1 MQIMK
6 FTYRLFPNWIRSITD
21 RVPDP
26 RMKSKCIYSIEQV
39 MFSGL
44 MMFVMRYR
52 SLRSYCLENRD
63 NPYTIKNY
71 QRWITISDI
80 PSDDEFRY
88 CMQTVST
95 NSLNLLL
102 KDYHQT
108 IERKKLFV
116 DEKLFNRHELVTLD
130 GTGQLCSKNINCD

>member
-6 FTYRLFPNWIRSITD
+6 FTYHLFPGWVRSITH

-26 RMKSKCIYSIEQV
+26 RMKNKCSYSIEQV
-39 MFSGL
+39 VFSGL
-44 MMFVMRYR
+44 MMFIMRYR
-52 SLRSYCLENRD
+52 SLRSYSIENKS
-63 NPYTIKNY
+63 NPFTIKNF

-102 KDYHQT
+102 KDYHQA
-108 IERKKLFV
+108 IERKKLLV
-116 DEKLFNRHELVTLD
+116 DEKFFNRHELVTLD
-130 GTGQLCSKNINCD
+130 GTGQLHRASSAI